1 MELLLPGGR
10 VSPLLTR
17 EKRDFEMQTRSI
29 YGGKL
34 VPALPAI
41 PSIGSAPVRE
51 FPVKVGQLIDGI
63 GSADLFVGRLPE
75 PREPLFEQLKYRLD
89 KGPRQAI
96 LFGHKITSIVSVVN
110 ERQIRNSAQTQPKRL
125 SCTGTAVAGQG
136 VFLISVL
143 TGSTKWM
150 LPRSDDVLATAKSG
164 KSRSEPLS
172 CKSGGGG

>member
-1 MELLLPGGR
+1 ME
-10 VSPLLTR
+10 
-17 EKRDFEMQTRSI
+17 
-29 YGGKL
+29 GKL

-41 PSIGSAPVRE
+41 PSIGSAPVHE

-125 SCTGTAVAGQG
+125 SCTGTAAAGQG

-164 KSRSEPLS
+164 KSSSESLS
-172 CKSGGGG
+172 C